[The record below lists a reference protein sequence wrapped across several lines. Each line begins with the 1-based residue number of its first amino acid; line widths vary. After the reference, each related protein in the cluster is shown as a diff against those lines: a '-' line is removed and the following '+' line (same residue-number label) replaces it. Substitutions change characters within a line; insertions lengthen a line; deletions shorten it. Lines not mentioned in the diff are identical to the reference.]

1 MKLLGEL
8 MGLVVLAIIRLGGSY
23 TIQYYDCNNVNQI
36 KTYRMD
42 DTCMKSTAV
51 KIPRITKQT
60 ILQKKTSLKLHGFSC
75 KMVRSTITEYCGS
88 FGHGKLAKPP
98 ELEIATVQTP
108 ETCLNMVNTQI

>member
-1 MKLLGEL
+1 MKWLGEL

-51 KIPRITKQT
+51 KTPRITKQT
-60 ILQKKTSLKLHGFSC
+60 ILQKKTSLRLHGFSC

-88 FGHGKLAKPP
+88 LDM
-98 ELEIATVQTP
+98 E
-108 ETCLNMVNTQI
+108 N